1 MCNVLVFTVYH
12 SPGHSKVVLLLHRSV
27 VASIGREGKII
38 MGVWGMENAN
48 LYTSDIL
55 FYFLLPISSVQ
66 ISFDLST
73 VVCSGIL
80 IELPACIQCS
90 CSNGDQVEFNTFR
103 ILQLEN
109 QN

>member
-1 MCNVLVFTVYH
+1 MLVFTIHRAAAKLCCCYTALWWL
-12 SPGHSKVVLLLHRSV
+12 VL
-27 VASIGREGKII
+27 AGKGKII
-38 MGVWGMENAN
+38 IGVWGMENVS
-48 LYTSDIL
+48 LYTSDLL
-55 FYFLLPISSVQ
+55 FYYLLPISSVQ

>member
-1 MCNVLVFTVYH
+1 M
-12 SPGHSKVVLLLHRSV
+12 
-27 VASIGREGKII
+27 KII

-48 LYTSDIL
+48 LYTSDLL
-55 FYFLLPISSVQ
+55 FYYLLPISSVQ

-73 VVCSGIL
+73 AVCSGIH
-80 IELPACIQCS
+80 IELPAMPAWIQCS

>member
-1 MCNVLVFTVYH
+1 
-12 SPGHSKVVLLLHRSV
+12 
-27 VASIGREGKII
+27 
-38 MGVWGMENAN
+38 MENAN
-48 LYTSDIL
+48 LHKSFMHIAHSIKSDLSTIIYYYL
-55 FYFLLPISSVQ
+55 LLPISSVQ